1 MCHKVKENFKQLTNS
16 AFDGLNEKGFFDRV
30 KVKFSEKAPDLS
42 QTLNFAVI
50 GKVSSGKSSLINA
63 LLKLS
68 RKQALKIAKVGAIS
82 GITKDLRILK
92 LDEKVCLIDS
102 PGLDDVRAENSDI
115 TKKFIK
121 NIDIGIFVVTGSSDA
136 SQKKNLDDLRQYCDP
151 NSIYVVLNKI
161 DEWDDLDPSVIDDLI
176 EQWKIDL
183 KVTKIY
189 PTCTKGYDPKS
200 RISKMDIRGVCYLR
214 HDIEEF
220 LEKKGKDLLLGRHMA
235 KKESNAV
242 KIIAAALLAVGAE
255 AFIPGSAAYITATQ
269 GVAIASLHYLY
280 TGKVMSPNVAIGI
293 LPTFLAETA
302 GSSIFLFVKS
312 FLPPT
317 GIIDVAAAGVAIT
330 ITLALLATV
339 NHILSTGAELKQE
352 DLLKSTFKRN
362 HKRATELL
370 KELALTDVK
379 NLPGW
384 SKIVTDFIGV

>member
-1 MCHKVKENFKQLTNS
+1 MCHKVKENLKQMTNS
-16 AFDGLNEKGFFDRV
+16 TFDGLNEEGFFDRV
-30 KVKFSEKAPDLS
+30 RAKFSEKAPDLS
-42 QTLNFAVI
+42 QTLNIAVI

-68 RKQALKIAKVGAIS
+68 RKQALKIAEVGAIS
-82 GITKDLRILK
+82 GITKDLTILK

-102 PGLDDVRAENSDI
+102 PGLDDVRAENSNV

-136 SQKKNLDDLRQYCDP
+136 SQKKNLDDLRQYC

-176 EQWKIDL
+176 KQWKIDL
-183 KVTKIY
+183 KVTEIY
-189 PTCTKGYDPKS
+189 PTCAKGYDPKS
-200 RISKMDIRGVCYLR
+200 RTSRMDIRGVYHLR

-220 LEKKGKDLLLGRHMA
+220 LEKKGKDWLLARHMA
-235 KKESNAV
+235 KKESYAV
-242 KIIAAALLAVGAE
+242 KIIAAALLAVGTE
-255 AFIPGSAAYITATQ
+255 AFIPGSAIYITATQ
-269 GVAIASLHYLY
+269 SVSIASLHYLY
-280 TGKVMSPNVAIGI
+280 TGKVISPKAAIGI

-317 GIIDVAAAGVAIT
+317 GIIDVAAAGVAIA

-339 NHILSTGAELKQE
+339 NYILSTGAELEQE

-370 KELALTDVK
+370 KELAITDVQ

-384 SKIVTDFIGV
+384 SKIVTNFISA